1 MYFSVENIKIDK
13 KTVAKVFKYKKK
25 KFRGIKFFTSKELNL
40 QVGFMSH
47 KSQHNIQPH
56 YHLKRGKIIK
66 DMSEF
71 LIIFKGKIKVLF
83 YNKKKSYVKSKILNE
98 KDMILIISGAH
109 GFKILKETEMLEV
122 KQGPFIGTKDKKRF

>member
-1 MYFSVENIKIDK
+1 MFFSKENIVIDK
-13 KTVAKVFKYKKK
+13 KIVAKVFKYKSK
-25 KFRGIKFFTSKELNL
+25 KFKGIKFFTSKDLNL
-40 QVGFMSH
+40 QIGFMSH
-47 KSQHNIQPH
+47 DSKHKIQPH

-83 YNKKKSYVKSKILNE
+83 YNKKKLLVKSKILNS

-109 GFKILKETEMLEV
+109 GFEILKNTEMLEV
-122 KQGPFIGTKDKKRF
+122 KQGPFVGEKDKIRF

>member
-1 MYFSVENIKIDK
+1 MFFTVENIKIDK
-13 KTVAKVFKYKKK
+13 KTVAKVFKHKKK
-25 KFRGIKFFTSKELNL
+25 KFRGIKFFTSKQLNL
-40 QVGFMSH
+40 QVGLMSH
-47 KSQHNIQPH
+47 KSKHSIQPH

-83 YNKKKSYVKSKILNE
+83 YNKKKIFVKSKILNE

>member
-1 MYFSVENIKIDK
+1 MFFSVENIKIDK

-25 KFRGIKFFTSKELNL
+25 KFKGIKFFTSKDLNL

-47 KSQHNIQPH
+47 KSQHSIQPH

-71 LIIFKGKIKVLF
+71 ILDSLF
-83 YNKKKSYVKSKILNE
+83 
-98 KDMILIISGAH
+98 
-109 GFKILKETEMLEV
+109 
-122 KQGPFIGTKDKKRF
+122 FI

>member
-1 MYFSVENIKIDK
+1 MFFSVENIKIDK

-25 KFRGIKFFTSKELNL
+25 KFKGIKFFTSKDLNL

-47 KSQHNIQPH
+47 KSQHSIQPH

-83 YNKKKSYVKSKILNE
+83 YNKKKIYVKSKILNE

-109 GFKILKETEMLEV
+109 GFKVLKETEMLEV
-122 KQGPFIGTKDKKRF
+122 KQGPFIGKRDKKRF